1 MHQYDHGG
9 DVYGADRPALDFS
22 ISLNPMG
29 PPPGV
34 LGAARAAVLDWNRYP
49 DPKCRALRQ
58 AAARRDRALEEFFL
72 FGNGASDLI
81 DRFLRALRPR
91 RALLLAPTFSEYR
104 RGLEGIGCEI
114 EEFFLDKENDF
125 TVLKSILNAVR
136 PGVDLVFLC
145 DPNNPTGRRMEPDLL
160 QAILGRCRAAGT
172 FLAVDQCFL
181 ELTEG
186 DPNALVSQLTGG
198 GLLLLRALTK
208 SYALAGLRLGYCL
221 CGDRALLERMEG
233 LGSPWPVSAPAQA
246 AGGCAFR
253 DFPDWPKRSFLLSA
267 GGAGQ
272 ADPGFGGPGP
282 LGVPQRRQLSSVPGA
297 HRPGGAAAPGEEYF
311 DSGLRQLLRPGA
323 GVVSDRDSRRGGEYP
338 PAPGAG
344 AAVVKSVTLLTAF
357 SHRKRWLR
365 KPRRRS

>member
-34 LGAARAAVLDWNRYP
+34 LEAARAAVLDWNRYP

-58 AAARRDRALEEFFL
+58 AAAMRDGVPEEFLL

-81 DRFLRALRPR
+81 DRFLRTLRPR
-91 RALLLAPTFSEYR
+91 RALLPAPTFSEYR

-114 EEFFLDKENDF
+114 EEFFLDKENSF
-125 TVLKSILNAVR
+125 TVSEDILNAVR

-145 DPNNPTGRRMEPDLL
+145 DPNNPTGRRMEPELL
-160 QAILGRCRAAGT
+160 RALLDRCREAGA

-186 DPNALVSQLTGG
+186 DQNALASELAGG
-198 GLLLLRALTK
+198 GLFLLRALTK
-208 SYALAGLRLGYCL
+208 SCALAGLRLGYCL
-221 CGDRALLERMEG
+221 CGDEALLERMEG

-246 AGGCAFR
+246 AGVCAFR
-253 DFPDWPKRSFLLSA
+253 DFPDWPKRCLPFLQEERARLTRA
-267 GGAGQ
+267 LEAL
-272 ADPGFGGPGP
+272 GFWVCPSDTNFILFQGPTDLGERLLREENILIRDCGNYSGLGPGWYRIG
-282 LGVPQRRQLSSVPGA
+282 LQ
-297 HRPGGAAAPGEEYF
+297 GEAENT
-311 DSGLRQLLRPGA
+311 RLLQALER
-323 GVVSDRDSRRGGEYP
+323 
-338 PAPGAG
+338 
-344 AAVVKSVTLLTAF
+344 LLPE
-357 SHRKRWLR
+357 R
-365 KPRRRS
+365 

>member
-9 DVYGADRPALDFS
+9 DVYGAERPALDFS

-34 LGAARAAVLDWNRYP
+34 LEAARAAVLDWNRYP

-58 AAARRDRALEEFFL
+58 AAAMRDGVPEEFLL

-81 DRFLRALRPR
+81 DRFLRALRPK
-91 RALLLAPTFSEYR
+91 RALLLAPTFSEYC

-125 TVLKSILNAVR
+125 TVSEGILNAVR

-145 DPNNPTGRRMEPDLL
+145 DPNNPTGRRMEPELL
-160 QAILGRCRAAGT
+160 QALLDRCRAAGT

-221 CGDRALLERMEG
+221 CGDRVLLERMEG

-246 AGGCAFR
+246 AGECAFR
-253 DFPDWPKRSFLLSA
+253 DFPDWPKRCLPFLREERARLTRALEALGLWVCPSDA
-267 GGAGQ
+267 NFILFQGPTDLGERLLREENILIRDCGNYS
-272 ADPGFGGPGP
+272 GLGPGWYRIG
-282 LGVPQRRQLSSVPGA
+282 LQ
-297 HRPGGAAAPGEEYF
+297 GEAENT
-311 DSGLRQLLRPGA
+311 RLLQALER
-323 GVVSDRDSRRGGEYP
+323 
-338 PAPGAG
+338 
-344 AAVVKSVTLLTAF
+344 LLPE
-357 SHRKRWLR
+357 R
-365 KPRRRS
+365 

>member
-1 MHQYDHGG
+1 MHRYDHGG

-34 LGAARAAVLDWNRYP
+34 LEAARAAMLDWNRYP

-58 AAARRDRALEEFFL
+58 AADRRDRAPEEFFL

-114 EEFFLDKENDF
+114 EVFFLDKGKNF
-125 TVLKSILNAVR
+125 TVSESILNVVR

-145 DPNNPTGRRMEPDLL
+145 DPNNPTGRRMEPELL
-160 QAILGRCRAAGT
+160 QALLDRCREAGA

-186 DPNALVSQLTGG
+186 DQNALVSQLAGG

-221 CGDRALLERMEG
+221 CGDRVLLERMEG

-246 AGGCAFR
+246 AGECAFR
-253 DFPDWPKRSFLLSA
+253 DFPDWPKRSLPFLRKERARLTRALEALGLWVCPSDANFLLFQGPTDLGKRLLREKNILIRNCVNYS
-267 GGAGQ
+267 GL
-272 ADPGFGGPGP
+272 GPGWYRMG
-282 LGVPQRRQLSSVPGA
+282 LQGEAENTRLLQALEWLLSN
-297 HRPGGAAAPGEEYF
+297 
-311 DSGLRQLLRPGA
+311 Q
-323 GVVSDRDSRRGGEYP
+323 
-338 PAPGAG
+338 
-344 AAVVKSVTLLTAF
+344 
-357 SHRKRWLR
+357 
-365 KPRRRS
+365 

>member
-58 AAARRDRALEEFFL
+58 AAARRDRAPEEFFL

-114 EEFFLDKENDF
+114 EEFFLDKENNF
-125 TVLKSILNAVR
+125 TISERILNAVR

-145 DPNNPTGRRMEPDLL
+145 DPNNPTGRRMEPELL
-160 QAILGRCRAAGT
+160 QALLDRCREAGA

-186 DPNALVSQLTGG
+186 DQNALVSQLAGG
-198 GLLLLRALTK
+198 GLFLLRALTK

-233 LGSPWPVSAPAQA
+233 LGSPWPVSSPAQA
-246 AGGCAFR
+246 AGECAFR
-253 DFPDWPKRSFLLSA
+253 NFPDWPKRCLPFLREERARLTRALEALGLWVCPSDANFLLFQWPTDLGERLLREKNILIRDCANYS
-267 GGAGQ
+267 GL
-272 ADPGFGGPGP
+272 GPGWYRIGIQGEAENTR
-282 LGVPQRRQLSSVPGA
+282 LLQALERLLSN
-297 HRPGGAAAPGEEYF
+297 
-311 DSGLRQLLRPGA
+311 Q
-323 GVVSDRDSRRGGEYP
+323 
-338 PAPGAG
+338 
-344 AAVVKSVTLLTAF
+344 
-357 SHRKRWLR
+357 
-365 KPRRRS
+365 

>member
-1 MHQYDHGG
+1 MHKYDHGG

-58 AAARRDRALEEFFL
+58 AAARRDGVPEEFLL

-172 FLAVDQCFL
+172 FC
-181 ELTEG
+181 ER
-186 DPNALVSQLTGG
+186 NAS
-198 GLLLLRALTK
+198 
-208 SYALAGLRLGYCL
+208 
-221 CGDRALLERMEG
+221 
-233 LGSPWPVSAPAQA
+233 
-246 AGGCAFR
+246 
-253 DFPDWPKRSFLLSA
+253 
-267 GGAGQ
+267 GA
-272 ADPGFGGPGP
+272 
-282 LGVPQRRQLSSVPGA
+282 
-297 HRPGGAAAPGEEYF
+297 
-311 DSGLRQLLRPGA
+311 
-323 GVVSDRDSRRGGEYP
+323 
-338 PAPGAG
+338 
-344 AAVVKSVTLLTAF
+344 
-357 SHRKRWLR
+357 
-365 KPRRRS
+365 

>member
-9 DVYGADRPALDFS
+9 DVYGAERPALDFS

-34 LGAARAAVLDWNRYP
+34 LEAARAAVLDWNRYP

-58 AAARRDRALEEFFL
+58 AAARRDGVPEEFLL

-91 RALLLAPTFSEYR
+91 RTLLLAPTFSEYR

-114 EEFFLDKENDF
+114 EELFLDKGNGF
-125 TVLKSILNAVR
+125 TVSENVLNAVR

-145 DPNNPTGRRMEPDLL
+145 DPNNPTGRRMEPEFL
-160 QAILGRCRAAGT
+160 QALLDRCREAGA

-186 DPNALVSQLTGG
+186 DQNALVSELEGG
-198 GLLLLRALTK
+198 GLFLLRALTK

-221 CGDRALLERMEG
+221 CGDRPLLERMEG

-246 AGGCAFR
+246 AGECALR
-253 DFPDWPKRSFLLSA
+253 DFPDWPKRSLPFLREERARLTRALEALGLWVCPSDANFILFQGPTDLGERLLREKNILIRDCANYSGLGPRWYRIGIQGEAENTRLLQALERLLSN
-267 GGAGQ
+267 Q
-272 ADPGFGGPGP
+272 
-282 LGVPQRRQLSSVPGA
+282 
-297 HRPGGAAAPGEEYF
+297 
-311 DSGLRQLLRPGA
+311 
-323 GVVSDRDSRRGGEYP
+323 
-338 PAPGAG
+338 
-344 AAVVKSVTLLTAF
+344 
-357 SHRKRWLR
+357 
-365 KPRRRS
+365 